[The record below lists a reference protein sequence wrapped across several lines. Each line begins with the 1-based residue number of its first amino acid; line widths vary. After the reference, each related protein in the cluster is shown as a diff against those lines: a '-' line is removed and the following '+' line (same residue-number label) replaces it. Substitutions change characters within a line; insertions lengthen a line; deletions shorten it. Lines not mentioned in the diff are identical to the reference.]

1 MFKLMPTCVI
11 LLFAIA
17 SLPSTKAAYN
27 VVSFGAK
34 PDGQSDSTLPFLR
47 AWMAACNSVAP
58 AMVYVPRGTFL
69 IKNAVFSGP
78 CKNRILFQIQ
88 GTLVAPW
95 DYRSLGNS
103 GFWILFQKVSRLT
116 VSGGGTVDGR
126 GAGFWTCRRTGS
138 NCPYGTRSI
147 TFLWCNNIVVSGLTS
162 IKSQLSHFA
171 VARCNNLRIQNV
183 RIIAPS
189 NSPNT
194 DGIIVQD
201 STGVTISRSIIRT
214 GDDCIAIGPNTK
226 NVWIERIG
234 CGPGH
239 GISIGSLGNGLNENG
254 VQNVTVTNSV
264 FTKTD
269 NGVRIK
275 SWARASN
282 SYATNI
288 NFRNLIMRNVAN
300 PILIDQTYC
309 PNNQCPRQTKMADQL
324 VVSWVVMLLIAL
336 TALFWK
342 ADAATYNV
350 ITFGAKPDGQT
361 DSTRPFLQAWAAACG
376 SAQAATISVPRGRYL
391 LGNAVFRG
399 PCKNRINFQISGTLV
414 APADY
419 RALGNTGYWILFIQV
434 NGVTVVGGSLDAK
447 GAGFWACRRSGS
459 NCPVGA
465 RSITFNWANDI
476 VVSGLTS
483 INSQLSH
490 LVINSCNNVRV
501 SNVRLIAPYQ
511 SPNTDGIHVQ
521 GSTGVTITGSSIKT
535 GDDCISIGPGTK
547 NLWME
552 RITCGPGHGVS
563 IGSLGKLLNEAGVQN
578 VTLTNSVFSG
588 SDNGL
593 RIKTWARPSNGFVT
607 NILYQNIVMK
617 NVKNPIIIDQNY
629 CPTNQGCPG

>member
-1 MFKLMPTCVI
+1 MAGVIVAFDVFRTKVLSRKMFKLMPACVI
-11 LLFAIA
+11 LLFSIA
-17 SLPSTKAAYN
+17 SLPSTNAAYN

-103 GFWILFQKVSRLT
+103 GFWILFQKVSWLT

-126 GAGFWTCRRTGS
+126 GAGFWACRRTGS

-147 TFLWCNNIVVSGLTS
+147 TFLWCNDIVVSGLTS
-162 IKSQLSHFA
+162 INSQLCHFA

-201 STGVTISRSIIRT
+201 STGVTIFRSIIRT

-309 PNNQCPRQTKMADQL
+309 PNNQCPHQSSGVKISQVTYKNIRGTSKTEAAVIFDCSSSNPCRGIRLQDIKL
-324 VVSWVVMLLIAL
+324 S
-336 TALFWK
+336 TA
-342 ADAATYNV
+342 
-350 ITFGAKPDGQT
+350 
-361 DSTRPFLQAWAAACG
+361 
-376 SAQAATISVPRGRYL
+376 
-391 LGNAVFRG
+391 
-399 PCKNRINFQISGTLV
+399 
-414 APADY
+414 Y
-419 RALGNTGYWILFIQV
+419 RAT
-434 NGVTVVGGSLDAK
+434 TA
-447 GAGFWACRRSGS
+447 
-459 NCPVGA
+459 
-465 RSITFNWANDI
+465 T
-476 VVSGLTS
+476 
-483 INSQLSH
+483 
-490 LVINSCNNVRV
+490 CNNAGGY
-501 SNVRLIAPYQ
+501 S
-511 SPNTDGIHVQ
+511 SGIVIP
-521 GSTGVTITGSSIKT
+521 GS
-535 GDDCISIGPGTK
+535 C
-547 NLWME
+547 
-552 RITCGPGHGVS
+552 
-563 IGSLGKLLNEAGVQN
+563 LG
-578 VTLTNSVFSG
+578 
-588 SDNGL
+588 
-593 RIKTWARPSNGFVT
+593 R
-607 NILYQNIVMK
+607 
-617 NVKNPIIIDQNY
+617 
-629 CPTNQGCPG
+629 

>member
-1 MFKLMPTCVI
+1 FRIKLLSRKMFKLMPTCVI
-11 LLFAIA
+11 LLFSIA
-17 SLPSTKAAYN
+17 SLPSTSAAYN

-47 AWMAACNSVAP
+47 AWMAACNYMKRSKIDEKSEK
-58 AMVYVPRGTFL
+58 YVFIGYDSRSKGYKLYNPSNGKIVVSRGVVFDEESAWEWNIPQESYNTFPFLDVEEQEDDDMERVISPPSSPEVSIQEQASPTSSESPPRRTRSL
-69 IKNAVFSGP
+69 RHIYEETEE
-78 CKNRILFQIQ
+78 IQ

-126 GAGFWTCRRTGS
+126 GAGFWACRRTGS

-194 DGIIVQD
+194 DDIIVQD

-234 CGPGH
+234 CGTDMASGSLGNSLKENGVQDVMVKNSVFTKTDNGVLIKSWARASNSYATNINFRNLILRNLANPILIDQTYCPNNQCPHQDSTGVTISCSIIRTGDDCIAIGPNTKNVWIERIGCGPGH
-239 GISIGSLGNGLNENG
+239 GISIGSLGNSLNENG

-309 PNNQCPRQTKMADQL
+309 PNNQCPHQ
-324 VVSWVVMLLIAL
+324 V
-336 TALFWK
+336 
-342 ADAATYNV
+342 NV
-350 ITFGAKPDGQT
+350 
-361 DSTRPFLQAWAAACG
+361 
-376 SAQAATISVPRGRYL
+376 ATIPRL
-391 LGNAVFRG
+391 FNILSFIVL
-399 PCKNRINFQISGTLV
+399 TLV
-414 APADY
+414 LKP
-419 RALGNTGYWILFIQV
+419 
-434 NGVTVVGGSLDAK
+434 S
-447 GAGFWACRRSGS
+447 S
-459 NCPVGA
+459 
-465 RSITFNWANDI
+465 
-476 VVSGLTS
+476 
-483 INSQLSH
+483 
-490 LVINSCNNVRV
+490 RV
-501 SNVRLIAPYQ
+501 LA
-511 SPNTDGIHVQ
+511 
-521 GSTGVTITGSSIKT
+521 
-535 GDDCISIGPGTK
+535 
-547 NLWME
+547 
-552 RITCGPGHGVS
+552 
-563 IGSLGKLLNEAGVQN
+563 
-578 VTLTNSVFSG
+578 
-588 SDNGL
+588 
-593 RIKTWARPSNGFVT
+593 
-607 NILYQNIVMK
+607 
-617 NVKNPIIIDQNY
+617 
-629 CPTNQGCPG
+629 